1 MVAKISQERKNET
14 TATAEWRLAE
24 SQEQLAALQQ
34 WLVQAAEEGV
44 AAHEVERGLFGK
56 LLELGHRLFGGFLRL
71 VGPGDL
77 GPTVALDDGR
87 VVPRLEALHQRRLLT
102 VFGEF
107 SLSRHVY
114 AEREGQKHEL
124 IPTDQRL
131 QLPAGELSHLLQ
143 EWDQLLGVEQPYGWV
158 VETLKSVL
166 RLRQSVATLEH
177 TTQRMAEAAPAFR
190 ESQPPVDA
198 AAEGKFLVVTEDN
211 KGVPMV
217 RAVDETP
224 VGAHRTKGQKA
235 NKKQMACLGCVYSV
249 DPNVRTPAEL
259 VSILFRDPD
268 RPKQQPPQ
276 AQQKRYWAELTREV
290 DGQELRGQEV
300 VFAHLRD
307 EIATRRK
314 EGQTLIQLSDGQR
327 SLETDRQSY
336 LPQDKEAV
344 DVLDLMHVL
353 PRLWE
358 AAHLFHAEG
367 SKLAQQF
374 TRDRLL
380 RVLEGEMGGV
390 LRGLRRMGTLHGLRG
405 SKRARLKKIC
415 DFLEKNRHRMHY
427 DVYLTAGYPIATG
440 VIEGACRHIV
450 KDRMERSGMRWKV
463 PGAQAMLHLRV
474 ISINGDWTEFQDCRI
489 ACETARL
496 YPHHQALDAASWPML
511 NQAA

>member
-1 MVAKISQERKNET
+1 MVVKISQESKNET
-14 TATAEWRLAE
+14 TVSVEWRLSE
-24 SQEQLAALQQ
+24 SQRQLAALQQ
-34 WLVQAAEEGV
+34 WLLQAAREGT
-44 AAHEVERGLFGK
+44 AAHEVERGLFQR
-56 LLELGHRLFGGFLRL
+56 LLELGAQLFGGFLAL

-77 GPTVALDDGR
+77 GPTAQLDDGR
-87 VVPRLEALHQRRLLT
+87 VVPRLEELHERRLLT

-107 SLSRHVY
+107 SLARHVY
-114 AEREGQKHEL
+114 AERKGHKHEL

-131 QLPAGELSHLLQ
+131 QLPASELSYLLQ

-158 VETLKSVL
+158 AETLQTVL
-166 RLRQSVATLEH
+166 RLRQSVDTLER

-190 ESQPPVDA
+190 DAQPAVDA
-198 AAEGKFLVVTEDN
+198 AAEAELLVVTEDN

-217 RAVDETP
+217 RPVDETP

-249 DPNVRTPAEL
+249 QPNVRTAEEL

-268 RPKQQPPQ
+268 RPPQQPPQ

-290 DGQELRGQEV
+290 DGQEVRGQDV
-300 VFAHLRD
+300 VFGQLRD

-314 EGQTLIQLSDGQR
+314 EGQTLIHLSDGQR

-336 LPQDKEAV
+336 LPQDKNTV
-344 DVLDLMHVL
+344 DILDLLHVL

-358 AAHLFHAEG
+358 AAHLFHPEG
-367 SKLAQQF
+367 SQCAERF
-374 TRDRLL
+374 VRDRLQ
-380 RVLEGEMGGV
+380 RVLEGQIDGV
-390 LRGLRRMGTLHGLRG
+390 LMGVRRMGTLRDLKGSARTRLR
-405 SKRARLKKIC
+405 KIC
-415 DFLEKNRHRMHY
+415 DFLESNRHRMQY
-427 DVYLTAGYPIATG
+427 DVYLRGGYPIASG

-474 ISINGDWTEFQDCRI
+474 IYINGDWTEFQEYRI
-489 ACETARL
+489 ARETVRL
-496 YPHHQALDAASWPML
+496 YPHHKALNAVTWPL
-511 NQAA
+511 FSQAA